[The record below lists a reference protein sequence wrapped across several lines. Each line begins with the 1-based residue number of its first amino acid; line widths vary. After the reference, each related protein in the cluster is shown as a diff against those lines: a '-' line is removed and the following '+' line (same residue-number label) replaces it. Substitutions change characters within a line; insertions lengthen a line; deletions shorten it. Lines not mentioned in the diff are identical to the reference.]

1 MLQQI
6 GHRADLLGTGVT
18 GIGTLA
24 EPSCALYSRLATW
37 KGKVA
42 LCLPTLWFE
51 CLLQVPLVSFLSG
64 QLLPLLLGPSYAY
77 VCLGQAGS
85 WGRHHR
91 AGRAVHK

>member
-18 GIGTLA
+18 GIRTLA

-42 LCLPTLWFE
+42 LCLPALWFE

-64 QLLPLLLGPSYAY
+64 WLLPLLLGPSHAY
-77 VCLGQAGS
+77 FCLGQAGS
-85 WGRHHR
+85 WGS
-91 AGRAVHK
+91 A